1 MEVKDVYF
9 VQTSIC
15 FPVIP
20 LANCS
25 LDGPD
30 AVEDVAVWE
39 DPDVEVGGEDV
50 VELPDLLVPE
60 ESVWHPDLA
69 DVRQGEILDLLCN
82 EGRYREERE
91 EVRPHLSG
99 DLSTC
104 A

>member
-1 MEVKDVYF
+1 M
-9 VQTSIC
+9 
-15 FPVIP
+15 
-20 LANCS
+20 LAQLSDLYEKYNNQ
-25 LDGPD
+25 PD
-30 AVEDVAVWE
+30 AVEDVTI
-39 DPDVEVGGEDV
+39 GEDSDV
-50 VELPDLLVPE
+50 QVGLYNVMKLTILLISE

-82 EGRYREERE
+82 EGRYREEKK